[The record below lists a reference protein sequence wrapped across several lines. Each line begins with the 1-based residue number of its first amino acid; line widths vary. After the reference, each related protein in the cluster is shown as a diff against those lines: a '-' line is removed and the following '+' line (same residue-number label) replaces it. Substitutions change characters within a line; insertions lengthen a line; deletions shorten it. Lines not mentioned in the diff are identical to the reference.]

1 MRLINRIRR
10 QNTRKTTG
18 KQKSVIP
25 VIGNGGSWGRVEVFR
40 KPCPLD
46 QRRGLSLAG
55 ARQETISHR
64 TILHAEAH
72 RGKGAQ
78 ASHRTCGLYFSPKV
92 QRPHSFQISVGHR
105 TLTHQAPFLFWLW
118 DLQLMTKWPAQV
130 LCSPHLSGQLTPK
143 SKAVYLLLGGPSLY
157 FNFLFCIRVQLIN
170 NAVIVSGEQ
179 WRDSA
184 IPIHVSILPQTPLP
198 SRLPHNTEQSSM
210 CYTVGPCWLSILFYF
225 FSLLENHLF
234 NEYNQTN

>member
-1 MRLINRIRR
+1 MRLINRRRR

-78 ASHRTCGLYFSPKV
+78 ASF
-92 QRPHSFQISVGHR
+92 
-105 TLTHQAPFLFWLW
+105 
-118 DLQLMTKWPAQV
+118 
-130 LCSPHLSGQLTPK
+130 
-143 SKAVYLLLGGPSLY
+143 
-157 FNFLFCIRVQLIN
+157 
-170 NAVIVSGEQ
+170 
-179 WRDSA
+179 
-184 IPIHVSILPQTPLP
+184 
-198 SRLPHNTEQSSM
+198 
-210 CYTVGPCWLSILFYF
+210 
-225 FSLLENHLF
+225 
-234 NEYNQTN
+234 